1 MGDTKA
7 RGSERYRVVQWATG
21 NIGTKSLREV
31 IEHPD
36 MDLVGLY
43 VSTPDKVGRDA
54 GELAGLGRTT
64 GVVATDAIA
73 DVVALGP
80 DCVLYMRQGCDIDE
94 VTTLLEAGIDVVTTA
109 GEFHHPDSMDAD
121 VRARVEEAC
130 RRGESSVHSTGSSP
144 GFITEAV
151 PLVLTSIQRRLDRLQ
166 IDEFA
171 DLSQRPSPGLLFDV
185 MGFGKAPEAFDE
197 RRWAHGAHAFGP
209 SLRVFAAAVGLPLDE
224 VVASGAV
231 AVAARDVEIAAG
243 PIPAGTVAAQRMVV
257 TGLRGGEPLVVFRA
271 NWYCTDALDPA
282 WDLGPTGWRVVVEGD
297 CPLDVEIRFAIPLER
312 MAATTPGYTA
322 NRAVNMVPFVCR
334 RRSRDPH
341 LRRPAPGDRETG
353 SMTTEGIHR

>member
-7 RGSERYRVVQWATG
+7 RRSERYQVVQWATG

-31 IEHPD
+31 IEHPQL
-36 MDLVGLY
+36 DLVGLY

-54 GELAGLGRTT
+54 GDLAGLGRTT

-73 DVVALGP
+73 DVVAMGP

-109 GEFHHPDSMDAD
+109 GEFHHPESMDAD

-171 DLSQRPSPGLLFDV
+171 DLSQRPTPPACCSTSWGSGRRRRRSTNGGGPTGPMPSGRPCASSPTPWACPSTRWWPPGRWRWPPTTSRSPPV
-185 MGFGKAPEAFDE
+185 PSPPAP
-197 RRWAHGAHAFGP
+197 W
-209 SLRVFAAAVGLPLDE
+209 PLSAWWSP
-224 VVASGAV
+224 ASGAV
-231 AVAARDVEIAAG
+231 SRWWCSG
-243 PIPAGTVAAQRMVV
+243 RTGTAP
-257 TGLRGGEPLVVFRA
+257 T
-271 NWYCTDALDPA
+271 TLDPA

-322 NRAVNMVPFVCR
+322 NRAVNMVPFVCGA
-334 RRSRDPH
+334 
-341 LRRPAPGDRETG
+341 APGILTSVDLPQVTARLG
-353 SMTTEGIHR
+353 R